1 MDPVTILELTCSVL
15 ALSLKIYK
23 FFRAIHDAP
32 EEIREYLSAL
42 ETTRRVFMD
51 IQEYVEMHQ
60 MSAFALEDG
69 MRLRVIEP
77 ALKDCELE
85 FSLQLSFVESLQPE
99 QRSSLFARSKKQG
112 QWVLNKDTI
121 EGLTKKLEKLQRL
134 LSLAVT
140 TSTGYVEYH
149 APFPTHSSPGQC

>member
-1 MDPVTILELTCSVL
+1 MDPGTILELTCSVL
-15 ALSLKIYK
+15 ALSQKLYR
-23 FFRAIHDAP
+23 FFKAIHDAP

-42 ETTRRVFMD
+42 ETTRRVFVD
-51 IQEYVEMHQ
+51 IQEYVEMYQ
-60 MSAFALEDG
+60 MSAFAMEDG

-77 ALKDCELE
+77 ALKDCEQD

-99 QRSSLFARSKKQG
+99 QCSSIFTRSKKQG

-121 EGLTKKLEKLQRL
+121 ERLTRKLEKLQRL

-149 APFPTHSSPGQC
+149 TLSPTHLSPDQC

>member
-23 FFRAIHDAP
+23 FSKAIHDAP

-51 IQEYVEMHQ
+51 IQEYMEMHQ

-69 MRLRVIEP
+69 MRLRVIEL

-85 FSLQLSFVESLQPE
+85 FSLQLSFIESLQPE
-99 QRSSLFARSKKQG
+99 QRSSHFARSKKQG
-112 QWVLNKDTI
+112 QWVLKKDTI

-140 TSTGYVEYH
+140 TSTGYIKYH

>member
-1 MDPVTILELTCSVL
+1 MDPVTILELTGTVL
-15 ALSLKIYK
+15 ALSQKIYK
-23 FFRAIHDAP
+23 FFKAIHDAP
-32 EEIREYLSAL
+32 EEIRDYLSAL
-42 ETTRRVFMD
+42 ETTRHVFIG

-60 MSAFALEDG
+60 MSSFAVEDG

-99 QRSSLFARSKKQG
+99 QGSSIFARSQKQG

-121 EGLTKKLEKLQRL
+121 EGSTKKLEKMQQL
-134 LSLAVT
+134 LSLAVI
-140 TSTGYVEYH
+140 TSTGYVRYH
-149 APFPTHSSPGQC
+149 VSSHTHWSPDSF

>member
-1 MDPVTILELTCSVL
+1 MDPVSVLELTCSVL
-15 ALSLKIYK
+15 ALSQKLYK
-23 FFRAIHDAP
+23 FFKAIHDAP

-42 ETTRRVFMD
+42 ETARRVFVD
-51 IQEYVEMHQ
+51 IQEYVEMYQ
-60 MSAFALEDG
+60 MSAFAVQDG
-69 MRLRVIEP
+69 MPLRVIEP

-99 QRSSLFARSKKQG
+99 QRSSFFAKSKKQG

-121 EGLTKKLEKLQRL
+121 ERLTKKLEKLQRL

-140 TSTGYVEYH
+140 TSTGHVQHH
-149 APFPTHSSPGQC
+149 APFPAYLRPE

>member
-1 MDPVTILELTCSVL
+1 MDPVSILEFTCSVL
-15 ALSLKIYK
+15 ALSQKLYK
-23 FFRAIHDAP
+23 FFKAIHDAP

-42 ETTRRVFMD
+42 ETVRRVFVD
-51 IQEYVEMHQ
+51 IQEYVEMYQ
-60 MSAFALEDG
+60 ISAFAVEDG

-85 FSLQLSFVESLQPE
+85 FSFQLSYVESLQPE
-99 QRSSLFARSKKQG
+99 QRSSIFTRSKKQG

-121 EGLTKKLEKLQRL
+121 KGLTKKLEKLQRL

-140 TSTGYVEYH
+140 TSTGYGKYH
-149 APFPTHSSPGQC
+149 APFPTHWSPD